1 MTRDR
6 LLEQAIELLAIADFH
21 SLTLKEERNQVVREG
36 IELLRQPKP
45 DQNELKLIMDQIN
58 YGMSVTQGGKRID
71 PMSIYKEQEPAC
83 PDCKAKVLYE
93 CVACS
98 SNNYPPQRPWSQK
111 TIEQKIEASIRHYT
125 KEIERFKEVGDP
137 HQFVGT
143 YEGFVVCLE
152 SILENNT

>member
-21 SLTLKEERNQVVREG
+21 SVTLKEERNQVVREG
-36 IELLRQPKP
+36 IELLRQPKR
-45 DQNELKLIMDQIN
+45 
-58 YGMSVTQGGKRID
+58 T
-71 PMSIYKEQEPAC
+71 EQEPAC

-98 SNNYPPQRPWSQK
+98 SNNYPQQTTPWSQK

-125 KEIERFKEVGDP
+125 KEIERAKEVGDP

-152 SILENNT
+152 SILEKNT

>member
-21 SLTLKEERNQVVREG
+21 SPTLKEERNQVVREG

-45 DQNELKLIMDQIN
+45 
-58 YGMSVTQGGKRID
+58 
-71 PMSIYKEQEPAC
+71 
-83 PDCKAKVLYE
+83 
-93 CVACS
+93 
-98 SNNYPPQRPWSQK
+98 PWSQK
-111 TIEQKIEASIRHYT
+111 TIEQKIEASVRHYT
-125 KEIERFKEVGDP
+125 KEIERAKEAGDP

-152 SILENNT
+152 SILEKTA